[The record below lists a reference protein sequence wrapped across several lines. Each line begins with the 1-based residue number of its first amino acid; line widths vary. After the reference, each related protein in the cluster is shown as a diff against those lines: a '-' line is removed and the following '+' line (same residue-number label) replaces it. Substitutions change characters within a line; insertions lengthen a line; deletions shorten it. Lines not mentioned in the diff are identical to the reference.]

1 MLEYD
6 YKKNL
11 EHLKER
17 YENKIRL
24 LEKDSYLLKEH
35 EHLFNDG
42 LIEGLETAI
51 NDIDDI
57 LSGLEV

>member
-35 EHLFNDG
+35 EYLFSNG

-51 NDIDDI
+51 NDIEDI
-57 LSGLEV
+57 LNGLEV